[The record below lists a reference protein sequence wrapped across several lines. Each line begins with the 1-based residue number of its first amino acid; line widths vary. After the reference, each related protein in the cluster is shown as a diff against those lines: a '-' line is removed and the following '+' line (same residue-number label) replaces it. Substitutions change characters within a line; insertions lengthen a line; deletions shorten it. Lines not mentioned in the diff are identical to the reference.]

1 MLEMVD
7 LKKELSS
14 KEFKKKMPDLEHRV
28 SELQRACGDRGIAT
42 ILVFEGLEAAGKGNC
57 INRLMRP
64 LDPRGFKVNPIHQ
77 PTEVEKMWP
86 FLLRFWKLLPA
97 RGRLSIFDRS
107 WYERV
112 LGQRV
117 RKEVSKSECAMAYE
131 EILSFERQQ
140 VDDGAAIVKFWL
152 HIGKKEQGRRFRA
165 LEKVKATS
173 WKIGRQEW
181 KKHEQYGKYIKAAEE
196 MIERTNTAGAP
207 WVVIEAHDKEYAIL
221 KLFEVLISV
230 WESALKDAP
239 PTEKKAA
246 APQKP
251 VFSPHTITVLS
262 KLDLTQKL
270 PREKYSVE
278 IAKLKDRIRLL
289 EYEIYR
295 RRIPVVICYEG
306 CDAAGKGGNIRR
318 LTENLDPRGYEVIP
332 IAAPTKDEQ
341 DHHYLW
347 RFTGCI
353 PKAGHFTIFD
363 RTWYGRVMVERIE
376 GFCSQNAW
384 QRAYREINEFEAH
397 MANFGTVMVKFWL
410 HIDQDEQ
417 LRRFNERKKI
427 AWKQWKLTDEDW
439 RNRKKWPQY
448 EVAIN
453 DMLSKCSTTYAPWT
467 IIEANDKYFA
477 RVKAL
482 RTVIRAIEKRL

>member
-7 LKKELSS
+7 LKKELSK
-14 KEFKKKMPDLEHRV
+14 KEFKKKMPDLERRV
-28 SELQRACGDRGIAT
+28 SELQRECKDKNIPT
-42 ILVFEGLEAAGKGNC
+42 ILVFEGLEAAGKGTC

-64 LDPRGFKVNPIHQ
+64 LDPRGFKVNPIH
-77 PTEVEKMWP
+77 PPSDIENMWP
-86 FLLRFWKLLPA
+86 FLIRFWKLLPA

-107 WYERV
+107 WYDRV

-117 RKEVSKSECAMAYE
+117 KKDVGKSECATAYD
-131 EILSFERQQ
+131 EILAFERQQ
-140 VDDGAAIVKFWL
+140 VDDGAVIVKFWL
-152 HIGKKEQGRRFRA
+152 HIGKKEQAKRFTA
-165 LEKVKATS
+165 LEKVKAAS
-173 WKIGRQEW
+173 WKVGKDEW
-181 KKHEQYGKYIKAAEE
+181 KQHKQYEKYIKAAEE

-207 WVVIEAHDKEYAIL
+207 WMVIEANDKEYAIL
-221 KLFEVLISV
+221 KIFEVLV
-230 WESALKDAP
+230 TTWENALKTAASAA
-239 PTEKKAA
+239 KKVAEHDV
-246 APQKP
+246 PDL
-251 VFSPHTITVLS
+251 STHNITVLS

-270 PREKYSVE
+270 AKEEYSEE
-278 IAKLKDRIRLL
+278 IGNLKDKIRLL

-306 CDAAGKGGNIRR
+306 CDAAGKGGNIKRV
-318 LTENLDPRGYEVIP
+318 TENLDPRGYEVIP
-332 IAAPTKDEQ
+332 IAAPTKEELA
-341 DHHYLW
+341 HHYLW
-347 RFTGCI
+347 RFANCL
-353 PKAGHFTIFD
+353 PKAGHITIFD

-376 GFCSQNAW
+376 GFCSKEAW

-397 MANFGTVMVKFWL
+397 LANFGAVIVKFWL

-417 LRRFNERKKI
+417 LRRFKERQKI

-482 RTVIRAIEKRL
+482 RTVVQAIEKRL

>member
-7 LKKELSS
+7 LNKKLQA
-14 KEFKKKMPDLEHRV
+14 KEFKKNMPDLEHRV
-28 SELQRACGDRGIAT
+28 SDLQRECRDKGIAT
-42 ILVFEGLEAAGKGNC
+42 ILVFEGLEASGKGTC

-64 LDPRGFKVNPIHQ
+64 LDPRGFKVHPIHP

-86 FLLRFWKLLPA
+86 FLIRFWKLLPA

-107 WYERV
+107 WYRV

-117 RKEVSKSECAMAYE
+117 RKEVSKSECARAYE
-131 EILSFERQQ
+131 EILAFERQQ
-140 VDDGAAIVKFWL
+140 VDDGAVIVKFWL
-152 HIGKKEQGRRFRA
+152 HIGKKEQEKRFRA
-165 LEKVKATS
+165 YEKVKAMA
-173 WKIGRQEW
+173 WKVGKDEW
-181 KKHEQYGKYIKAAEE
+181 KQHRQYDTYIKAADE
-196 MIERTNTAGAP
+196 MLEKTNTASAP
-207 WVVIEAHDKEYAIL
+207 WVIVEGHDRQYAVNKIY
-221 KLFEVLISV
+221 EVLIAT
-230 WESALKDAP
+230 WESALKAA
-239 PTEKKAA
+239 EAKGKKAA
-246 APQKP
+246 RPEAAAR
-251 VFSPHTITVLS
+251 SAHTITVLS

-270 PREKYSVE
+270 PRKKYTEE

-306 CDAAGKGGNIRR
+306 CDAAGKGGNIKR
-318 LTENLDPRGYEVIP
+318 LTENLDPRGYEVVP
-332 IAAPTKDEQ
+332 IAAPTREEL

-347 RFTGCI
+347 RFAGCI

-376 GFCSQNAW
+376 GFCSRDAW
-384 QRAYREINEFEAH
+384 QRAYREINEFEEH
-397 MANFGTVMVKFWL
+397 LTGFGAVIVKFWL

-417 LRRFNERKKI
+417 LRRFKERQKI
-427 AWKQWKLTDEDW
+427 AWKKWKLTDEDW
-439 RNRKKWPQY
+439 RNREKWPRY
-448 EVAIN
+448 EIAIN
-453 DMLSKCSTTYAPWT
+453 DMLLKCSTSYAPWT

-482 RTVIRAIEKRL
+482 KTVIKAIEKRL